1 MKHPPAPG
9 PRPSEPSAPP
19 VAPAAAEALPSIE
32 LYQIELAQQ
41 NEELRDAREEL
52 ARSLRRYADLYE
64 RAPVGL
70 LTLDSQG
77 TIVQLNRAARAQLG
91 AQAAPGQRLLAA
103 VPAASREA
111 LHEALVRDTGQPVTL
126 ELEPDDAGARW
137 MEVGVASARDVA
149 GVDVLALSDVT
160 RQRRIETE
168 LRRTQDILALS
179 NRIARIGHWEADLVG
194 ARLHWSEVTCE
205 IHGVQPGQ
213 EPDLEGAVAFYTE
226 GPCRDRIRD
235 ALAGAIE
242 RAETFDLELQIRNTR
257 GDVVWVRVIGIAE
270 HAQGRCQR
278 LYGTFQDI
286 DTRMRLEQ
294 ARLAQGQAEAAS
306 QAKSAFLSRMSH
318 ELRTPL
324 NAVLGFSQLL
334 QADPQVMGLPSVLCN
349 VRHIQHAGELLLS
362 LVDEVLDL
370 ARVES
375 GRLQLEPETLD
386 LGGLVL
392 QCVSLLD
399 PLAAREAVR
408 LHAATVAQPAL
419 AVADHRGTRQ
429 VLTNLLSNAIK
440 YTGAG
445 GRVDVTLRLDGPC
458 IAVSVQ
464 DNGPGLGPE
473 QLAHLFEPFNRLG
486 AERGAVPGTGLGLII
501 TRQLMEAMGG
511 TLTVHSQVGA
521 GSTFTAVWPRPVDTP
536 AAPAGVSAVMGS

>member
-9 PRPSEPSAPP
+9 PRPPEPSALPE
-19 VAPAAAEALPSIE
+19 APAAAEALPSIE

-41 NEELRDAREEL
+41 NEELREAREEL

-91 AQAAPGQRLLAA
+91 AQAEPGQRLLAA
-103 VPAASREA
+103 VPPSSREA
-111 LHEALVRDTGQPVTL
+111 LREALARDTGQTVTL
-126 ELEPDDAGARW
+126 ELEPDGAGARW
-137 MEVGVASARDVA
+137 VELGVASARDVA
-149 GVDVLALSDVT
+149 GVDVLALNDVT
-160 RQRRIETE
+160 RQRRVETE

-179 NRIARIGHWEADLVG
+179 NRIARIGHWEADLV
-194 ARLHWSEVTCE
+194 APRLHWSEVTCE

-213 EPDLEGAVAFYTE
+213 EPDLEGAIAFYTE
-226 GPCRDRIRD
+226 GPSRDHFRA
-235 ALAGAIE
+235 ALAAAIE
-242 RAETFDLELQIRNTR
+242 RAETFDLELQIRSTR

-270 HAQGRCQR
+270 HAHGRCQR

-306 QAKSAFLSRMSH
+306 RAKSEFLSRMSH

-334 QADPQVMGLPSVLCN
+334 QADPQVMELPSVQSN
-349 VRHIQHAGELLLS
+349 VQYIQQAGELLLS

-375 GRLQLEPETLD
+375 GRLQLELETLD

-392 QCVSLLD
+392 QCVSLLG
-399 PLAAREAVR
+399 PLATREAVR
-408 LHAATVAQPAL
+408 LQVATFAQPAL
-419 AVADHRGTRQ
+419 AVADPRGARQ

-445 GRVDVTLRLDGPC
+445 GRVEVTVHLEGPC
-458 IAVSVQ
+458 VSVSVQ
-464 DNGPGLGPE
+464 DTGPGLGPE

-486 AERGAVPGTGLGLII
+486 AERGSVPGTGLGLII

-511 TLTVHSQVGA
+511 TLRVHSQRGA
-521 GSTFTAVWPRPVDTP
+521 GSTFTATWPQPADTSTASTGLP
-536 AAPAGVSAVMGS
+536 AAMGS